1 MTISQSDRYDL
12 QQHLQTVLGE
22 KMGNMLMEHLPP
34 SGWSD
39 VARTRDIDMIRQ
51 EMRNLEIRLDA
62 RIDRLEAKVDSNV
75 KVLSTRLDMLEA
87 QVAQLN
93 RRVTFAISTGTA
105 MFATILAL
113 LINLQFSV

>member
-39 VARTRDIDMIRQ
+39 VARSRDIDMIRQ
-51 EMRNLEIRLDA
+51 EMRNLEVRTDA
-62 RIDRLEAKVDSNV
+62 
-75 KVLSTRLDMLEA
+75 RLDMIDL
-87 QVAQLN
+87 QLTQLSK
-93 RRVTFAISTGTA
+93 RVSYAITTGMA
-105 MFATILAL
+105 MFATLLAL
-113 LINLQFSV
+113 LIDLQFSV

>member
-12 QQHLQTVLGE
+12 QQHLQTVLRE

-51 EMRNLEIRLDA
+51 EMRNLEVRTDA
-62 RIDRLEAKVDSNV
+62 
-75 KVLSTRLDMLEA
+75 RLDMIDL
-87 QVAQLN
+87 QLAQLSK
-93 RRVTFAISTGTA
+93 RVSYAITSGIA
-105 MFATILAL
+105 MFATLLAL
-113 LINLQFSV
+113 LIDLQFSI

>member
-51 EMRNLEIRLDA
+51 EMRNLEVRTDA
-62 RIDRLEAKVDSNV
+62 
-75 KVLSTRLDMLEA
+75 RLDMIDL
-87 QVAQLN
+87 QLTQLSK
-93 RRVTFAISTGTA
+93 RVSYALTTGMA
-105 MFATILAL
+105 MFATLLAL
-113 LINLQFSV
+113 LIDLQFSV

>member
-51 EMRNLEIRLDA
+51 EMRNLEVRTDA
-62 RIDRLEAKVDSNV
+62 
-75 KVLSTRLDMLEA
+75 RLDMIDL
-87 QVAQLN
+87 QLMQLSK
-93 RRVTFAISTGTA
+93 RVSYAVTTGMA
-105 MFATILAL
+105 MFATLLAL
-113 LINLQFSV
+113 LIDLQFSV

>member
-1 MTISQSDRYDL
+1 MTIRQSDRYDL

-51 EMRNLEIRLDA
+51 EIRDLEVRTDA
-62 RIDRLEAKVDSNV
+62 
-75 KVLSTRLDMLEA
+75 RLDMIDL
-87 QVAQLN
+87 QLTHLSK
-93 RRVTFAISTGTA
+93 RVSYAVTTGMA
-105 MFATILAL
+105 MFATLLAL
-113 LINLQFSV
+113 LIDLQFSV

>member
-51 EMRNLEIRLDA
+51 EMRNLEVRTDA
-62 RIDRLEAKVDSNV
+62 
-75 KVLSTRLDMLEA
+75 RLDMIDL
-87 QVAQLN
+87 QLTQLSK
-93 RRVTFAISTGTA
+93 RVSYAVTTGMA
-105 MFATILAL
+105 MFATLLAL
-113 LINLQFSV
+113 LIDLQFSV

>member
-51 EMRNLEIRLDA
+51 EMRNLEVRTDA
-62 RIDRLEAKVDSNV
+62 
-75 KVLSTRLDMLEA
+75 RLDMIDL
-87 QVAQLN
+87 QLTQLSK
-93 RRVTFAISTGTA
+93 RVSYAITTGMA

>member
-51 EMRNLEIRLDA
+51 EMRNLEVRTDA
-62 RIDRLEAKVDSNV
+62 
-75 KVLSTRLDMLEA
+75 RLDMIDL
-87 QVAQLN
+87 QLAQLSK
-93 RRVTFAISTGTA
+93 RVSYAITSGIA
-105 MFATILAL
+105 IFATLLAL
-113 LINLQFSV
+113 LVDMQFSI

>member
-51 EMRNLEIRLDA
+51 EMRNLEVRTDA
-62 RIDRLEAKVDSNV
+62 
-75 KVLSTRLDMLEA
+75 RLDMIDL
-87 QVAQLN
+87 QLAQLIKL
-93 RRVTFAISTGTA
+93 VSYAITSGIA
-105 MFATILAL
+105 MFATLLAL
-113 LINLQFSV
+113 LIDLQFSI

>member
-39 VARTRDIDMIRQ
+39 VARTRDIDMICQ
-51 EMRNLEIRLDA
+51 EMRNLEVRTDA
-62 RIDRLEAKVDSNV
+62 
-75 KVLSTRLDMLEA
+75 RLDMIDL
-87 QVAQLN
+87 QLTQLSK
-93 RRVTFAISTGTA
+93 RVSYAITTGVA
-105 MFATILAL
+105 MFATLLAF
-113 LINLQFSV
+113 LIDLQFSV

>member
-51 EMRNLEIRLDA
+51 EMRNLEVRTDA
-62 RIDRLEAKVDSNV
+62 
-75 KVLSTRLDMLEA
+75 RLDMIDL
-87 QVAQLN
+87 QLAQLSK
-93 RRVTFAISTGTA
+93 RVSYAITSGIA
-105 MFATILAL
+105 MFATLLAL
-113 LINLQFSV
+113 LIDLQFSI

>member
-12 QQHLQTVLGE
+12 QQQLQTVLGE

-51 EMRNLEIRLDA
+51 EMRNLEVRTDA
-62 RIDRLEAKVDSNV
+62 
-75 KVLSTRLDMLEA
+75 RLDMIDL
-87 QVAQLN
+87 QLTQLSK
-93 RRVTFAISTGTA
+93 RVSYAVTTGMAI
-105 MFATILAL
+105 FATLLAL
-113 LINLQFSV
+113 LIDLQFSV

>member
-51 EMRNLEIRLDA
+51 EMRNLEVRTDA
-62 RIDRLEAKVDSNV
+62 
-75 KVLSTRLDMLEA
+75 RLDMIDL
-87 QVAQLN
+87 QLTQLSK
-93 RRVTFAISTGTA
+93 RVSYAITTGMA
-105 MFATILAL
+105 MFATLLAL
-113 LINLQFSV
+113 LIDLQFSV

>member
-12 QQHLQTVLGE
+12 QQHLQTVLRE

-51 EMRNLEIRLDA
+51 EMRNLEVRTDA
-62 RIDRLEAKVDSNV
+62 
-75 KVLSTRLDMLEA
+75 RLDMIDL
-87 QVAQLN
+87 QLAQLSK
-93 RRVTFAISTGTA
+93 RVSYAITSGIA
-105 MFATILAL
+105 IFATLLAL
-113 LINLQFSV
+113 LVDMQFSI

>member
-12 QQHLQTVLGE
+12 QQHPQTVLGE

-51 EMRNLEIRLDA
+51 EMRNLEVRTDA
-62 RIDRLEAKVDSNV
+62 
-75 KVLSTRLDMLEA
+75 RLDMIDL
-87 QVAQLN
+87 QLAQLSK
-93 RRVTFAISTGTA
+93 RVSYAITSGIA
-105 MFATILAL
+105 IFATLLAL
-113 LINLQFSV
+113 LVDMQFSI